1 MTRCTPSST
10 FSMVETLSW
19 RRPAYDYSRRSACA
33 GSKRTGVIS
42 QASSLRILFAAFTR
56 SATRWSSRGARTGSG
71 ARSSASTEPDSRVR
85 CLFTPPERGSFQPTP
100 PPAPSTPLR
109 LRCSDPHQNGRGWF
123 GCLRENRPGE
133 TENDP
138 KWACQAGPV
147 VWIHGSEGPHFWA
160 VPADRRAPEKNGP
173 TGDTG
178 GGRGV
183 RPETFSTFEH
193 TRAEDVA
200 RVGI

>member
-56 SATRWSSRGARTGSG
+56 SATRWSSRRASTGSG

-100 PPAPSTPLR
+100 PPAPSKPLR
-109 LRCSDPHQNGRGWF
+109 LGCSDPHQNGRGWL
-123 GCLRENRPGE
+123 GCLRENRRE
-133 TENDP
+133 RRKTTEVGL
-138 KWACQAGPV
+138 QAGPV
-147 VWIHGSEGPHFWA
+147 VWIHGSVGPQFWA

-178 GGRGV
+178 GGSGIRTHGTLARTTV
-183 RPETFSTFEH
+183 FEP
-193 TRAEDVA
+193 V
-200 RVGI
+200 